1 MDDCCGVPDAGRY
14 DAVFGATFARD
25 VARRYRRRGLTGT
38 ERRIVDFV
46 TSTGIVDASVLE
58 VGGGVGE
65 IQLEL
70 LSRGASRSVNLEL
83 SSAYEKEAAELIAR
97 AGVSGRVTRILG
109 VDLAREPEAVE
120 RADVVILHR
129 VVCCYPDYEALLA
142 AAAGRALRS
151 VVFSYPPRSW
161 LTRWGV
167 AFENLMFRLSRRS
180 YRGFVHPP
188 GAMAEVVRRS
198 GLEPTFRSRGFAWS
212 VIGATRPQPVGG

>member
-14 DAVFGATFARD
+14 DAVFGARFARD

-46 TSTGIVDASVLE
+46 TATGIDGASVLE

-70 LSRGASRSVNLEL
+70 LSRGASSAVNLEL
-83 SSAYEKEAAELIAR
+83 SHAYEAEATALITR
-97 AGVSGRVTRILG
+97 AGVADRVTRLLG
-109 VDLAREPEAVE
+109 IDLARAPEAVE

-129 VVCCYPDYEALLA
+129 VVCCYPDYDLLLA
-142 AAAGRALRS
+142 AAAGRARQTL
-151 VVFSYPPRSW
+151 VFSHPPRSW

-167 AFENLMFRLSRRS
+167 AFENLMFRMGRQS

-188 GAMAEVVRRS
+188 EAMIDVVRRH
-198 GLEPTFRSRGFAWS
+198 GLDPTFRSRGFAWS
-212 VIGATRPQPVGG
+212 VIGATRPQAVA